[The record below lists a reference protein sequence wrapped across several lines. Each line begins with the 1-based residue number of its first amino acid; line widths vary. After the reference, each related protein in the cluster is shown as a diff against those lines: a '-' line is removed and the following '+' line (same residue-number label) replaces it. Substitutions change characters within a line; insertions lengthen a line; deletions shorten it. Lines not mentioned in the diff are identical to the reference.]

1 MCHTFISSTHTS
13 SGQIEQALQDLN
25 IVYCELT
32 SLLILTHAS
41 QHVAP
46 SNSKRRDG
54 NSITMQT
61 SQVKDYIAR
70 LLSGVSLSTH
80 MVGRHITAQDYV
92 ALLPTLWML
101 LNSNVEHNDEDGG
114 ADTLSAL
121 LDHGLQVSSTATAK
135 RPTADFLARLILVGL
150 LSVLCTLSANEFDA
164 P

>member
-1 MCHTFISSTHTS
+1 
-13 SGQIEQALQDLN
+13 
-25 IVYCELT
+25 
-32 SLLILTHAS
+32 
-41 QHVAP
+41 
-46 SNSKRRDG
+46 
-54 NSITMQT
+54 
-61 SQVKDYIAR
+61 
-70 LLSGVSLSTH
+70 